1 MRKKCS
7 VLLMM
12 CIASSLGISAC
23 RNIQSDE
30 NIFVVK
36 DDYTEESMLKEILPV
51 VKQYEDV
58 VQDDWHYSTKLLETG
73 FTLSDLIRIAGNL
86 YYDRYT
92 RVVYLHIYGRPASGL
107 SPYYGPH
114 GHLCKYSLEE
124 NRIIEIE

>member
-1 MRKKCS
+1 
-7 VLLMM
+7 MM

-36 DDYTEESMLKEILPV
+36 DDCTEESMLKEILPV